1 MAQRISGPYS
11 PGTRA
16 AAAALAPPRR
26 VSPVGARVN
35 LLFVLPFAFA
45 IRGFFRDPVGLA
57 ADLAVFALLVAAAWM
72 TREGV
77 IAQDAYDQRK
87 IARRPGL
94 PRKAFGAVLTGLGL
108 GLAGVMGSGGI
119 VAGAIFGVLGVALH
133 LVAFGPDPMRDK
145 GLEGVDL
152 FQAERVNRAVT
163 EAESHLDAMQDAIKR
178 ARDPR
183 AETRL
188 GEFQTHV
195 RALLRAV
202 QDNPA
207 QLTAA
212 RRYMGVYLLGAREAT
227 VKYAD
232 LYTRTR
238 DPRAQADYLAL
249 LDDLQGNFALRT
261 ESLLD
266 SDRTA
271 LDIEM
276 AVLRERL
283 EREGLR
289 PRLDHSPQ
297 MPADPTASPE
307 ASKGPTHA

>member
-1 MAQRISGPYS
+1 MAQRFSGPYS

-16 AAAALAPPRR
+16 AANALAAPRR

-35 LLFVLPFAFA
+35 LLFILPFAFV
-45 IRGFFRDPVGLA
+45 IRGFFREPVGLA
-57 ADLAVFALLVAAAWM
+57 ADLASFALLIAAAWM

-77 IAQDAYDQRK
+77 IAHDAYNQRK

-94 PRKAFGAVLTGLGL
+94 PRKAFGAALTGLGL
-108 GLAGVMGSGGI
+108 GLAGFMGSGGI
-119 VAGAIFGVLGVALH
+119 VSGVIFGVLGVVLH
-133 LVAFGPDPMRDK
+133 LMAFGPDPMRDK

-163 EAESHLDAMQDAIKR
+163 EAETHLDAMSDALKR

-183 AETRL
+183 ATARL

-202 QDNPA
+202 QDNPG

-232 LYTRTR
+232 LYARTR
-238 DPRAQADYLAL
+238 DANAQADYLAL
-249 LDDLQGNFALRT
+249 LDDLQSNFTLRT

-289 PRLDHSPQ
+289 PRLDLTE
-297 MPADPTASPE
+297 MPADLTASPL
-307 ASKGPTHA
+307 ASKGQPHA